1 MSDLSASH
9 FHRTPSGFVACDLCL
24 RHCVIA
30 VGEVGFCGVRAVP
43 AEPRTAEPGVSRP
56 LEALNPAAPDRD
68 APGTLVTLA
77 QDRVAA
83 VAVDPIE
90 KKPLY
95 HAEPGARIFSF
106 AVVGCNLACPWCQNH
121 EMSQWPREHGVPMG
135 TVGPMLPGD
144 RLTPAELVARAVAS
158 GCRWIAATYTEPT
171 VFFEYALEVARLAR
185 AAGLKNAW
193 VTNGTIEQAPL
204 SELVPFL
211 DAANVDLKC
220 LGDPDA
226 DRLLGVRSDRVAGT
240 IRALVDGGVH
250 VEVTTLIVP
259 GFNDGPGHLERIAAF
274 VASLGDRGIWHV
286 SRYHPTWQWDAP
298 ATPTATLERAVAAAR
313 AAGVPYVYVGNA
325 RLAGNDG
332 GENTRCPGCG
342 AVLIERRGFS
352 VRASRVTPAGRC
364 PGCGATIPGVWG

>member
-1 MSDLSASH
+1 MTDLPAAH
-9 FHRTPSGFVACDLCL
+9 FHRTPSGHVACDLCL

-30 VGEVGFCGVRAVP
+30 VGEVGFCGVRVLP
-43 AEPRTAEPGVSRP
+43 
-56 LEALNPAAPDRD
+56 PDSVW
-68 APGTLVTLA
+68 PLVTLA

-106 AVVGCNLACPWCQNH
+106 AIVGCNLACPWCQNH
-121 EMSQWPREHGVPMG
+121 QMSQWPREIGVPMLPSVPMR
-135 TVGPMLPGD
+135 TAVPMLPGD
-144 RLTPAELVARAVAS
+144 RLTPAELVAQAVAA

-193 VTNGTIEQAPL
+193 VTNGTIEAAPL
-204 SELVPFL
+204 RELIPFL

-226 DRLLGVRSDRVAGT
+226 DHLLGVRSERVAGT
-240 IRALVDGGVH
+240 IRALVEAGVH

-286 SRYHPTWQWDAP
+286 SRYHPTWRWEEP
-298 ATPTATLERAVAAAR
+298 STPTATLERAVAAAR

-325 RLAGNDG
+325 RLAGADG
-332 GENTRCPGCG
+332 GEDTRCPGCG
-342 AVLIERRGFS
+342 ALLVERRGYA
-352 VRASRVTPAGRC
+352 VRANRVTPDGRC